1 MPQKKGK
8 KENKK
13 VIKKVVVSKNQPLL
27 KNSINIKIDL
37 DDDNDKKKKPRR
49 KKRQQKQANETNNN
63 GAVSYVDE
71 VGKPISNEYINKSF
85 TGSYMP
91 QPFSRNS
98 TVIGT
103 SFNES
108 AIMDRVMEK
117 MSKLNNTSNM
127 NQSMNNTLLNQS
139 GTAPSILAPPQLPR
153 QAAPS
158 TIAPVSPSVAPQSL
172 NFNLSSPV
180 RPLGAIPMSASSV
193 AMNRVQNYAL
203 SSMRA
208 AVNLQEAIARIFK
221 DVPDIEQAEIKRATD
236 VVRTTPE
243 SYAELMKAPIGGAR
257 ASRFK
262 RLFKEKYTGSMF
274 PDDAANIGY
283 DYYTLSPS

>member
-37 DDDNDKKKKPRR
+37 DDDNEKKKKPRR
-49 KKRQQKQANETNNN
+49 KKRQQKQANETANND
-63 GAVSYVDE
+63 AVSYVDE

-91 QPFSRNS
+91 QPFGRNS

-108 AIMDRVMEK
+108 AIMDKVMEK

-158 TIAPVSPSVAPQSL
+158 TIAPVSPRIAPQSL

-180 RPLGAIPMSASSV
+180 RPLGSIPMSASSM
-193 AMNRVQNYAL
+193 AMNAVQNYAL
-203 SSMRA
+203 SSMKA
-208 AVNLQEAIARIFK
+208 AVNSQEAINRIFK
-221 DVPDIEQAEIKRATD
+221 GVSPDDEAEIK
-236 VVRTTPE
+236 
-243 SYAELMKAPIGGAR
+243 KAAQIAKDSFSTRISEGSHGGAQFQK
-257 ASRFK
+257 FK
-262 RLFKEKYTGSMF
+262 PFLKTVYEGSMVAKE
-274 PDDAANIGY
+274 AASLAWQ
-283 DYYTLSPS
+283 YYNTLPS